1 MNDSVARTAIHSFDA
16 GLIVARILHLALLH
30 RHSDSPE
37 TEHIVAATSAPH
49 FFMVS
54 DRPPPVGDLF

>member
-16 GLIVARILHLALLH
+16 GLIVARILHLALLY
-30 RHSDSPE
+30 RPSDSPE

-54 DRPPPVGDLF
+54 DRPPSVGDLF